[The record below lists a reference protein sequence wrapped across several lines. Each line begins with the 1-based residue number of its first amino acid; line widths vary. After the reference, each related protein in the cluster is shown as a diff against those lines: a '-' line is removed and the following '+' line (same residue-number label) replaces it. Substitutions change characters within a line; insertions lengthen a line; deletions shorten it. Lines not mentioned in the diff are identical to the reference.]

1 MKKQTTLILSRSVFA
16 AGLVLLLLSSCKT
29 STTTMQVLV
38 PARID
43 IPNNIQSVGI
53 INRSLPE
60 KGNTLG
66 NILEGLISGE
76 SILADREASE
86 RCIAGVTEHLNQAPR
101 FRAVAIYG
109 ANLKGTGTKQF
120 APPIQW
126 NEVDRLCKQYN
137 VDALAVLE
145 SFDSDI
151 FFDRGERKVKRKV
164 NDREVMVTEYLADLN
179 IRVNAGWRIY
189 DNTQKRIIDE
199 NVYTD
204 ERQWDSRGDSP
215 EEAFRR
221 LPSKRRALDD
231 AGHFSGQQY
240 AIRISP
246 NWLTVSR
253 SYYKKGNDRMKLA
266 REYTKRGNWDSA
278 ITTWKIEA
286 QNADPEIAGRACYNM
301 AVASERSGDLE
312 TALIWANKALKD
324 YNNKKAAAYIAIL
337 QQRLYDQQRLDRQ
350 MGL

>member
-1 MKKQTTLILSRSVFA
+1 
-16 AGLVLLLLSSCKT
+16 
-29 STTTMQVLV
+29 MQVLV

-43 IPNNIQSVGI
+43 LPNEIQSVGV

-76 SILADREASE
+76 SIMADREASD

-101 FRAVAIYG
+101 FSAVAIHG

-120 APPIQW
+120 APPLPW
-126 NEVDRLCKQYN
+126 SEVDRFCKQYN

-151 FFDRGERKVKRKV
+151 FFDRRERRVKRKI
-164 NDREVMVTEYLADLN
+164 NDREVMVTEYLADMN

-189 DNTQKRIIDE
+189 DNIQKRIIDE
-199 NVYTD
+199 NVYVD
-204 ERQWDSRGDSP
+204 ERHWDSQGDNP

-221 LPSKRRALDD
+221 LPPKRRALND

-266 REYTKRGNWDSA
+266 REYAKRGNWDSA
-278 ITTWKIEA
+278 ISTWKIEA

-301 AVASERSGDLE
+301 AVASERNGDLE
-312 TALIWANKALKD
+312 TALIWANKALTE

-337 QQRLYDQQRLDRQ
+337 KQRLADQQRLDRQ
-350 MGL
+350 MGI

>member
-1 MKKQTTLILSRSVFA
+1 
-16 AGLVLLLLSSCKT
+16 
-29 STTTMQVLV
+29 MQVLV

-43 IPNNIQSVGI
+43 IPNNIHSVGI

-66 NILEGLISGE
+66 NVLEGLISGE

-86 RCIAGVTEHLNQAPR
+86 RCIVGVTEHLNQAPR
-101 FRAVAIYG
+101 FKAVAIYG

-164 NDREVMVTEYLADLN
+164 NDREVMVTEYLAELN
-179 IRVNAGWRIY
+179 VRVNAGWRIY

-199 NVYTD
+199 NIYTD
-204 ERQWDSRGDSP
+204 ERHWDSQGDNP

-266 REYTKRGNWDSA
+266 KEYAKRGNWDSA

-286 QNADPEIAGRACYNM
+286 QNADPEIAGRASYNM
-301 AVASERSGDLE
+301 AVASERNGDLE
-312 TALIWANKALKD
+312 TALIWANKALKE

-337 QQRLYDQQRLDRQ
+337 QQRMYDQQRLDRQ